1 MVLFKICKK
10 LFKIPLNSIER
21 RNCGCIVLL
30 AIKCQQTS
38 IACFTEKTS
47 SNVDESA
54 FLKTTVFYHSLLW
67 NLIGKITIRN
77 GVSLVDKSVNTEWE
91 RPCFLIPF
99 PYYFLIVK
107 YQLSAYMSWQVS
119 HFILSL
125 YLTFYFLRHAG
136 STLSHFINLIL
147 ICVN

>member
-1 MVLFKICKK
+1 M
-10 LFKIPLNSIER
+10 
-21 RNCGCIVLL
+21 
-30 AIKCQQTS
+30 
-38 IACFTEKTS
+38 
-47 SNVDESA
+47 
-54 FLKTTVFYHSLLW
+54 
-67 NLIGKITIRN
+67 
-77 GVSLVDKSVNTEWE
+77 VSLVDKSVNTEWE

-125 YLTFYFLRHAG
+125 YLTFYSLRHTG